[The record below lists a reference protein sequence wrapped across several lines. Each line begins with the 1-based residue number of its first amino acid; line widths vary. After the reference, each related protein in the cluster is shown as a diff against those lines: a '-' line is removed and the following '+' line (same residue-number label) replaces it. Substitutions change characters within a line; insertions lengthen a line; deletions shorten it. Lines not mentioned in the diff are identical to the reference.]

1 MDLMQLQYFREVAR
15 RGHVT
20 QAAAQL
26 HITQPALSKT
36 ISNME
41 NELGVK
47 LFDRDGKRIRLNAY
61 GQVVLRYAD
70 QIFSSLEQMNT
81 EISDLSSGVSGSMRI
96 AVSIPSREPDTIF
109 DELERLIKEFPEVCV
124 SYLFTS
130 AKAIREGLLSG
141 NLDLGV
147 TSSSIICR
155 EIVWTKLYEERMGII
170 LSRNH
175 PLAQKTEVCMADLE
189 DEWFFCN
196 NAGNDTT
203 DLTYEF
209 CRLAGFQP
217 KVRFEGFAPQFIG
230 ECISS
235 GAGVSFMVENK
246 FRQQYTRDM
255 ETKAF
260 PWAENITFRRVT
272 EPYCVRDCGL
282 AYAKD
287 RYLPQATRLLCQRLI
302 ERFQ

>member
-41 NELGVK
+41 NELGIK

-96 AVSIPSREPDTIF
+96 AVSIPNRKPDTIF
-109 DELERLIKEFPEVCV
+109 DELERFIKEFPGVCV

-230 ECISS
+230 ERISS

-255 ETKAF
+255 EMGVL

-282 AYAKD
+282 VYAKD